1 MADAWFIPTLSL
13 PTELDMEIDRRKA
26 AGLSPHE
33 LNMLVDKL
41 IVDWYKQREL
51 IDRALGKIRQL
62 QVELALA
69 GPPMPASREPEPQ
82 HLEWAKEL
90 LTPPPG

>member
-13 PTELDMEIDRRKA
+13 QTELRMEGDRRA
-26 AGLSPHE
+26 AAHLDHHSLSA
-33 LNMLVDKL
+33 LADKL
-41 IVDWYKQREL
+41 ICDWYQQREL
-51 IDRALGKIRQL
+51 IDRLLGQVRHM

-69 GPPMPASREPEPQ
+69 AAPPAKREPEDRHKQ
-82 HLEWAKEL
+82 WAREL

>member
-13 PTELDMEIDRRKA
+13 PTELRMEADRRA
-26 AGLSPHE
+26 AAHLDHHS
-33 LNMLVDKL
+33 LNALADKL
-41 IVDWYKQREL
+41 ICNWYQQRKL
-51 IDRALGKIRQL
+51 IDRLLGQVRHM

-69 GPPMPASREPEPQ
+69 SAPPAKREPEAR
-82 HLEWAKEL
+82 HLEWAREL